1 MSGRFWLVAVPT
13 LWIAGALQMAL
24 APRMALPGAP
34 PDFPLVALTALALLS
49 ERRAGTAAGFAAGL
63 LQGVLA
69 GANLAAYAIS
79 RTLLG
84 FGLGWVRFAG
94 LVPNAVVAGLAAAV
108 GTLLAQSMLM
118 FAAHRGPVIPF
129 LAGTLGAAMIDGAL
143 AMPLYALLRRLIEP
157 EHDR

>member
-1 MSGRFWLVAVPT
+1 MSARFWLVAAPT

-24 APRMALPGAP
+24 APRMGVSGAP
-34 PDFPLVALTALALLS
+34 PDFPLVALAALALLG
-49 ERRAGTAAGFAAGL
+49 ERRAGTAVGFVAGL

-94 LVPNAVVAGLAAAV
+94 LVPNAIVAGLSAFV
-108 GTLLAQSMLM
+108 GTLLAQGMLM
-118 FAAHRGPVIPF
+118 FAAHRGPVVPF
-129 LAGTLGAAMIDGAL
+129 LAGTLWAAMIDGAL
-143 AMPLYALLRRLIEP
+143 AMPLYALLRRSIAP

>member
-24 APRMALPGAP
+24 ASRVGLSGAR
-34 PDFPLVALTALALLS
+34 PDFPLVALAALALLG
-49 ERRAGTAAGFAAGL
+49 ERRSGTVVGFVAGL

-69 GANLAAYAIS
+69 GANLAAYAVS

-84 FGLGWVRFAG
+84 FALGWVRLSG
-94 LVPNAVVAGLAAAV
+94 LVPNAFVAGLSAAV
-108 GTLLAQSMLM
+108 GTLLVQGILM
-118 FAAHRGPVIPF
+118 FTAHHSPVIPF
-129 LAGTLGAAMIDGAL
+129 LTGTLLAAMIDGAL
-143 AMPLYALLRRLIEP
+143 AMPLYALLRRLIDP